1 MNGLKDTVAIQKM
14 ATAGSFLSDIFHDLA
29 GFISVGMTTADID
42 NFIEDQLK
50 KIGMISATKG
60 YKGYRHVS
68 CISVND
74 VVVHGVP
81 NKMLQVKDGDIISVD
96 ICASWDGYCAD
107 AARIYSLGLIN
118 ETAKKIV
125 AVACE
130 ALNVG
135 IEKAYVGNRLGD
147 ISAAIQLVVEK
158 NGFGVIRDFSG
169 HGIGKK
175 MHEWPDVPN
184 YGVPGTGPILQ
195 EGMTLAIEPMITAGS
210 YRVRIDLDGWTVR
223 TVDRHLSAHVE
234 DTIAILKSG
243 PRILTRNNRA
253 LAYEVASL

>member
-1 MNGLKDTVAIQKM
+1 MNGLKNTVAIEKM
-14 ATAGSFLSDIFHDLA
+14 ATAGSFLSDIFDHLA
-29 GFISVGMTTADID
+29 EFISVGMSTADID
-42 NFIEDQLK
+42 KVVSDQLRK
-50 KIGMISATKG
+50 FGMISATKG

-74 VVVHGVP
+74 VVVHGIP
-81 NKMLQVKDGDIISVD
+81 TEALQIKEGDIISVD
-96 ICASWDGYCAD
+96 ICASWNDYCAD
-107 AARIYSLGLIN
+107 AARIYSLGSIN
-118 ETAKKIV
+118 DVAKKLI

-135 IEKAYVGNRLGD
+135 IEKACVGNRLGD
-147 ISAAIQLVVEK
+147 ISAAIQSVVEK

-184 YGVPGTGPILQ
+184 YGIPGTGPLLQ

-223 TVDRHLSAHVE
+223 TADRHLSAHVE

-243 PRILTRNNRA
+243 PRILTRNDRA